1 MTDSVADLVDNELLA
16 AGDESGT
23 APGDRRFRPDVEGL
37 RAVAILLVV
46 LYHGGLNVFSG
57 GYVGVDVFFV
67 ISGFVITGVLLRER
81 VSSGRT
87 SFLSFYGR
95 RSRRIIPAATLV
107 IVVTVT
113 ATYWVLGAIYG
124 NPTATDAR
132 WTAVFL
138 ANLHFT
144 SLGTNYLN
152 EQQPPS
158 PLLNFWSLAVEEQFY
173 LVYPALFVL
182 IATLR
187 GKLSLRVRLVIGLVA
202 VIAISFTL
210 SVVQT
215 NSNPTVAYFSPFTR
229 AWELALGALV
239 AVGTKWLLRLPLAVS
254 SIMTWAGLGAIGF
267 AAVVFGAN
275 TVYPGSL
282 VAIPVLG
289 AGLVIAGGVRAPR
302 WAAECVLGL
311 RPFRWIGR
319 ISYSLYLWHWP
330 LLVIAADAAGRSS
343 LPFRQNA
350 VWLLVALAAAVV
362 THRLI
367 ENPIRHA
374 PIFQRAIASIGLG
387 IFLIV
392 ITVAVATVALNA
404 GPGGVSARVAP
415 LSNSEVATLVRGAP
429 DLRSLPTDL
438 MPPLADAPQDWGG
451 PPPSCSPAI
460 GGTAIPDSCV
470 FGDTAGSHTMVIYGD
485 SHAEMWFDALNIIA
499 KEAQWRLVDLGKG
512 YCPADSLSYPNPPGW
527 GTPDGAYSACNQ
539 WHRFAIRRIN
549 QLKPDLVVISQDVPA
564 DHVAPHQW
572 QQGLE
577 ATLMQL
583 EVPKTR
589 VVVLGNIPILPQS
602 APECLSRHVSDIQ
615 ACSGPVI
622 TYLTP
627 FNQAEKA
634 AADSEG
640 AHYVDVTPWFC
651 STVCTGVIG
660 RYEVFIDQFH
670 VGATYTY
677 VLEGV
682 LRQALH
688 ISTAARRPT

>member
-1 MTDSVADLVDNELLA
+1 MTDSVADLVDHEIPA

-46 LYHGGLNVFSG
+46 LYHGGLNTLSG

-138 ANLHFT
+138 ANFHFT

-152 EQQPPS
+152 EQRPPS

-173 LVYPALFVL
+173 LVYPALFVI

-187 GKLSLRVRLVIGLVA
+187 SKLSLHVRLVIGLVA

-239 AVGTKWLLRLPLAVS
+239 AVGTKWLLRLPCAVS

-267 AAVVFGAN
+267 SAVVFGPN

-282 VAIPVLG
+282 AAIPVLG

-302 WAAECVLGL
+302 RAAECVLGL

-319 ISYSLYLWHWP
+319 LSYSLYLWHWP

-350 VWLLVALAAAVV
+350 VWLLVALAASVV
-362 THRLI
+362 TYRLI
-367 ENPIRHA
+367 ESPIRHA
-374 PIFQRAIASIGLG
+374 PIFRRAIASIGLG
-387 IFLIV
+387 IVLIV

-404 GPGGVSARVAP
+404 GLGGVSARVAP
-415 LSNSEVATLVRGAP
+415 LSNSEVAMLVRRAP
-429 DLRSLPTDL
+429 VLRSLPTDL
-438 MPPLADAPQDWGG
+438 MPSLADAPQDWGG

-460 GGTAIPDSCV
+460 GGTSIPDNCV
-470 FGDTAGSHTMVIYGD
+470 FGDTSGSHTMVIYGD
-485 SHAEMWFDALNIIA
+485 SHAEMWFDGLNNIA
-499 KEAQWRLVDLGKG
+499 KEAHWRLVDLGKG
-512 YCPADSLSYPNPPGW
+512 YCPADSLSYRNPPGW
-527 GTPDGAYSACNQ
+527 GTPNGEYSACDQ
-539 WHRFAIRRIN
+539 WHRFAIRRIS

-564 DHVAPHQW
+564 VHDDPRQW

-583 EVPKTR
+583 DVPKTR
-589 VVVLGNIPILPQS
+589 VVVLGNIPILPQN

-634 AADSEG
+634 AADSIG
-640 AHYVDVTPWFC
+640 AHYLDVTPWFC

-660 RYEVFIDQFH
+660 RYEVFVDQFH

-682 LRQALH
+682 LRQALR
-688 ISTAARRPT
+688 ISTAARRPA

>member
-1 MTDSVADLVDNELLA
+1 MTDSVADLVDHELPA

-46 LYHGGLNVFSG
+46 LYHGGLNVLSG

-113 ATYWVLGAIYG
+113 ATYWVLGGIYG

-138 ANLHFT
+138 ANFHFT

-173 LVYPALFVL
+173 LVYPALFML
-182 IATLR
+182 IATLHS
-187 GKLSLRVRLVIGLVA
+187 KLSLRVRLVIGLVT

-239 AVGTKWLLRLPLAVS
+239 AVGTKWLLRLPTAVS
-254 SIMTWAGLGAIGF
+254 SIMTWVGLGAIGF
-267 AAVVFGAN
+267 SAVVFGAN

-282 VAIPVLG
+282 VAVPVLG
-289 AGLVIAGGVRAPR
+289 TGLVIAGGVRAPR

-311 RPFRWIGR
+311 SPFRWIGR
-319 ISYSLYLWHWP
+319 LSYSLYLWHWP
-330 LLVIAADAAGRSS
+330 LLVIAADAAGRSN

-350 VWLLVALAAAVV
+350 VWLLVALVASVV
-362 THRLI
+362 TYRLI

-387 IFLIV
+387 IVLIV
-392 ITVAVATVALNA
+392 ITVAVATFALNA
-404 GPGGVSARVAP
+404 ELGGVSARVAP
-415 LSNSEVATLVRGAP
+415 LSNSEVANLVRRAP

-438 MPPLADAPQDWGG
+438 MPSLADAPQDWGG

-460 GGTAIPDSCV
+460 GGTSIPDSCV
-470 FGDTAGSHTMVIYGD
+470 FGDTSGSHTMVIYGD

-499 KEAQWRLVDLGKG
+499 KEAHWKLVDLGRG
-512 YCPADSLSYPNPPGW
+512 YCPAGSLSYRNPPGW
-527 GTPDGAYSACNQ
+527 GTPGGEYSACDQ

-549 QLKPDLVVISQDVPA
+549 QLKPDLVVVSQDVPA
-564 DHVAPHQW
+564 VHDDPHQW

-583 EVPKTR
+583 DVPKTR
-589 VVVLGNIPILPQS
+589 VVVLGNIPILPQN

-627 FNQAEKA
+627 FNQAEKTA
-634 AADSEG
+634 AYSVG
-640 AHYVDVTPWFC
+640 AHYLDVTPWFC

-660 RYEVFIDQFH
+660 RYDVFVDQFH